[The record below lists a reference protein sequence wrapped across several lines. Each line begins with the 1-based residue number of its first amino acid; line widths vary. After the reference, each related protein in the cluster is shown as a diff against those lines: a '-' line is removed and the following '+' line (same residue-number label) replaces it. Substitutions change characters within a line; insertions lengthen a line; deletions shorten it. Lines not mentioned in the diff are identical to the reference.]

1 MDVNAIT
8 TAISTVGFPIVMCG
22 LLFWYMIK
30 QREEHAVESKETQ
43 EVIADLRVAITELT
57 AHLKGGKTDA

>member
-1 MDVNAIT
+1 MDVNAII

-30 QREEHAVESKETQ
+30 QREEHAVESKEML
-43 EVIADLRVAITELT
+43 EVIADLRVAITELIS
-57 AHLKGGKTDA
+57 HLKGGDTNA